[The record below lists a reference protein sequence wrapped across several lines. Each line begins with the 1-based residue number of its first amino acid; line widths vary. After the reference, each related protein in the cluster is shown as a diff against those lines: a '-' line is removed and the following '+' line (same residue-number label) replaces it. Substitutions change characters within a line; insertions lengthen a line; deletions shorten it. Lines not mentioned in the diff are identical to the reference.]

1 MDVPRKLQPVC
12 LLALLK
18 EYMGLHCNHRCA
30 MEISFGQCYCRTGV
44 TWTLKG
50 NEKQFELATN
60 SNYWD
65 KFQCD
70 LDQGK
75 KKLVWVSRE
84 FKSSV
89 FELSRF
95 YNCTS
100 SGCKL
105 QVEAMYLVIKKIVEL
120 TYCSTL
126 SQSFITKVLPSD
138 VQSMFVSCI

>member
-1 MDVPRKLQPVC
+1 
-12 LLALLK
+12 
-18 EYMGLHCNHRCA
+18 
-30 MEISFGQCYCRTGV
+30 MEISFGQCYSRTGV
-44 TWTLKG
+44 TQTLKG
-50 NEKQFELATN
+50 NEKHFELARN

-75 KKLVWVSRE
+75 KLVWVSRE

-89 FELSRF
+89 FELWRF

-105 QVEAMYLVIKKIVEL
+105 QVEAMYLVIKNIVEL

-126 SQSFITKVLPSD
+126 SQSFITKLLPSD
-138 VQSMFVSCI
+138 QGQPTTIFGKISVRKTI